1 MTSTGRWR
9 FLVLPFV
16 ALCIALPNILRD
28 RGFMVE
34 AWPQWR
40 ATILALLLVL
50 AGAALVAAVAAGFVA
65 WRRGQ
70 RHA

>member
-16 ALCIALPNILRD
+16 ALCITLPNVLRA
-28 RGFMVE
+28 RGFAAE

-40 ATILALLLVL
+40 AIFLSMLLVL

-65 WRRGQ
+65 WRRGG